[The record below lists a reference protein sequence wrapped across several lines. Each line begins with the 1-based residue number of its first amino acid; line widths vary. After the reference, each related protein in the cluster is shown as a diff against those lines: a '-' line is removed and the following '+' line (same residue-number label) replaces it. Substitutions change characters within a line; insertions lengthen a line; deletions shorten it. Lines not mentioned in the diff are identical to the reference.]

1 MQKLVFPET
10 SKEKSTILA
19 AKLLFYFKNLIKMFR
34 VLENLM
40 LSKFVSIALALAN
53 SGNVT
58 QVE

>member
-19 AKLLFYFKNLIKMFR
+19 SKLFFYFKNLIKMFR

-40 LSKFVSIALALAN
+40 LSKFVIIALALAN
-53 SGNVT
+53 SDNVT
-58 QVE
+58 QE